1 MQKTKQK
8 GRPKKP
14 IQDRESFGVSAYFTE
29 AEFKE
34 LKEIARRRQYK
45 SLSKLLK
52 DTFKID
58 LRGNKEIERTIE
70 RERNSYRAY
79 AAALSDE
86 IEEVRIQDQNLK
98 IPRETRQS
106 IENMIEII
114 NQLISRLND

>member
-34 LKEIARRRQYK
+34 LKDIAQRRRYK

-52 DTFKID
+52 DTFKIG
-58 LRGNKEIERTIE
+58 LRGNKEIERSIE
-70 RERNSYRAY
+70 NERYSYRAY

-86 IEEVRIQDQNLK
+86 IEEIRIQDQNLK
-98 IPRETRQS
+98 IPRETKES

-114 NQLISRLND
+114 NQFISRLND